1 MGGCLYFI
9 IGETMTDRIISYR
22 EALIEAMNEEMARD
36 QRVFTLGEDVG
47 RYGGVMKVTKGL
59 IEKYGEMRVIDTPI
73 SEEGF
78 TGIGVGAAL
87 AGLRPIIEIMWID
100 FSALA
105 MDAIVNQA
113 AKMHYMFGGKARV
126 PLVIRTHGGA
136 GLSYAA
142 QHSQSLESWFV
153 NIPGLITIMPSTP
166 YDAKGLLK
174 SSIRDDNPI
183 IFIEDKSLYNT
194 KGHVPDDEYLIPIGK
209 ADVKRVGRDL
219 TIVATSRMVMHA
231 MSVAEK
237 LAQESIEIEVVD
249 PRTLKPLDIET
260 IAESVKKTH
269 RLLVV
274 NEGSRYCG
282 YAAELVTQAYETV
295 FDFLDAPITRITT
308 EDVPIPYS
316 KPLEEAVIPDEEKII
331 SEVRKIIK

>member
-1 MGGCLYFI
+1 
-9 IGETMTDRIISYR
+9 MTDRIISYR
-22 EALIEAMNEEMARD
+22 EAIIEAMDEEMARD
-36 QRVFTLGEDVG
+36 PRVFTLGEDVG

-59 IEKYGEMRVIDTPI
+59 MEKYGDKRVIDTPI
-73 SEEGF
+73 AEEGF

-87 AGLRPIIEIMWID
+87 AGLRPVIEIMWID
-100 FSALA
+100 FATLA

-113 AKMHYMFGGKARV
+113 AKMHFMFGGKARV

-153 NIPGLITIMPSTP
+153 NVPGLITIMPSSP
-166 YDAKGLLK
+166 YDVKGLLK
-174 SSIRDDNPI
+174 SAIRDDNPI
-183 IFIEDKSLYNT
+183 IFIEDKTLYNT
-194 KGHVPDDEYLIPIGK
+194 KGPVPEGEYLIPIGK
-209 ADVKRVGRDL
+209 ADIKRTGKDL
-219 TIVATSRMVMHA
+219 TIVATSRMVPFA
-231 MSVAEK
+231 LGAAEK
-237 LAQESIEIEVVD
+237 LASESIDVEIID
-249 PRTLKPLDIET
+249 PRTLKPLDIST

-282 YAAELVTQAYETV
+282 FAAEIVTQAYETI
-295 FDFLDAPITRITT
+295 FYDLDAPIVRLTS

-316 KPLEEAVIPDEEKII
+316 TPLETACYPSEEKIFT
-331 SEVRKIIK
+331 EAKKFFR

>member
-1 MGGCLYFI
+1 MAN
-9 IGETMTDRIISYR
+9 RIISYR
-22 EALIEAMNEEMARD
+22 EAIIEAMDEEMARD
-36 QRVFTLGEDVG
+36 SRVFTLGEDVG

-59 IEKYGEMRVIDTPI
+59 MEKYGEKRVIDTPI
-73 SEEGF
+73 AEAGF

-87 AGLRPIIEIMWID
+87 AGLRPVIEIMWID
-100 FSALA
+100 FATLA

-153 NIPGLITIMPSTP
+153 NVPGLITIMPSTP

-174 SSIRDDNPI
+174 SAIRDDNPI

-194 KGHVPDDEYLIPIGK
+194 KGPVPEGEYTIPIGK
-209 ADVKRVGRDL
+209 ADIKREGKDL
-219 TIVATSRMVMHA
+219 TIVATSRMVMYA
-231 MSVAEK
+231 ISAAEK
-237 LAQESIEIEVVD
+237 LAQESKEVEVID
-249 PRTLKPLDIET
+249 PRTLKPLDIGT

-282 YAAELVTQAYETV
+282 FAAEVVTQAYET
-295 FDFLDAPITRITT
+295 FFYELDTPIVRLTS
-308 EDVPIPYS
+308 EDSPVPYS
-316 KPLEEAVIPDEEKII
+316 KPLEAEIMPSEEKII
-331 SEVRKIIK
+331 SAARRLML

>member
-1 MGGCLYFI
+1 MAN
-9 IGETMTDRIISYR
+9 RIISYR
-22 EALIEAMNEEMARD
+22 EAIIEAMDEEMARD
-36 QRVFTLGEDVG
+36 SRVFTLGEDVG

-59 IEKYGEMRVIDTPI
+59 MEKYGEKRVIDTPI
-73 SEEGF
+73 AEEGF

-87 AGLRPIIEIMWID
+87 AGLRPVIEIMWID
-100 FSALA
+100 FATLA

-153 NIPGLITIMPSTP
+153 NVPGLITIMPSTP

-174 SSIRDDNPI
+174 SAIRDDNPI

-194 KGHVPDDEYLIPIGK
+194 KGPVPEGEFTIPIGK
-209 ADVKRVGRDL
+209 ADIKREGKDL
-219 TIVATSRMVMHA
+219 TIVATSRMVMYA
-231 MSVAEK
+231 ISAAEK
-237 LAQESIEIEVVD
+237 LAQESKEVEVID
-249 PRTLKPLDIET
+249 PRTLKPLDIGT

-282 YAAELVTQAYETV
+282 FAAEVVTQAYET
-295 FDFLDAPITRITT
+295 FFYELDAPIVRLTS
-308 EDVPIPYS
+308 EDSPVPYS
-316 KPLEEAVIPDEEKII
+316 KPLEAEIMPSEEKII
-331 SEVRKIIK
+331 SAVRRLMQ

>member
-1 MGGCLYFI
+1 MS
-9 IGETMTDRIISYR
+9 DRIIEYR
-22 EALIEAMNEEMARD
+22 QALIEAMDEEMARD
-36 QRVFTLGEDVG
+36 DRVFTIGEDVG
-47 RYGGVMKVTKGL
+47 RYGGVMKVTRGL
-59 IEKYGEMRVIDTPI
+59 MEKYGEMRCVDTPI

-87 AGLRPIIEIMWID
+87 AGLRPVIEIMWID
-100 FSALA
+100 FATLA

-126 PLVIRTHGGA
+126 PLVIRTHGGG

-153 NIPGLITIMPSTP
+153 NVPGLITIMPSTP

-174 SSIRDDNPI
+174 SAIRDDNPI

-194 KGHVPDDEYLIPIGK
+194 KGPVPEDEFLIPIGK
-209 ADVKRVGRDL
+209 SDVKRKGKDI
-219 TIVATSRMVMHA
+219 TIVATSRMVVYA
-231 MSVAEK
+231 LNAAEK
-237 LAQESIEIEVVD
+237 LAQESIEVEVVD
-249 PRTLKPLDIET
+249 PRTLKPLDIGT
-260 IAESVKKTH
+260 IANSIKKTH

-282 YAAELVTQAYETV
+282 YAAELVTQAYEAA
-295 FDFLDAPITRITT
+295 FDYLDAPIVRLTS
-308 EDVPIPYS
+308 EDTPIPYS
-316 KPLEEAVIPDEEKII
+316 KPLEDAAIPNEEKII
-331 SEVRKIIK
+331 HEVKSMLTNLR

>member
-1 MGGCLYFI
+1 V
-9 IGETMTDRIISYR
+9 TDRIISYR
-22 EALIEAMNEEMARD
+22 EALIEAMDEEMARD
-36 QRVFTLGEDVG
+36 SRVFTMGEDVG
-47 RYGGVMKVTKGL
+47 RYGGVMKVTRGL
-59 IEKYGEMRVIDTPI
+59 MEKYGEMRCVDTPI

-87 AGLRPIIEIMWID
+87 SGLRPVIEIMWID
-100 FSALA
+100 FATLA

-126 PLVIRTHGGA
+126 PIVIRTHGGA

-153 NIPGLITIMPSTP
+153 NVPGLITIMPSTP

-174 SSIRDDNPI
+174 SAIRDDNPI

-194 KGHVPDDEYLIPIGK
+194 KGPVPEGELLVPIGK
-209 ADVKRVGRDL
+209 ADVKRGGRDL
-219 TIVATSRMVMHA
+219 TIVATSRMVMCVISA
-231 MSVAEK
+231 AEK
-237 LAQESIEIEVVD
+237 LAQESIEIEVID

-274 NEGSRYCG
+274 NEGSRYWG
-282 YAAELVTQAYETV
+282 YAAEVVTQAYETI
-295 FDFLDAPITRITT
+295 FDYLDAPITRLTS
-308 EDVPIPYS
+308 EDTPIPYS
-316 KPLEEAVIPDEEKII
+316 KPLEEAAIPNEEKII
-331 SEVRKIIK
+331 SVVKRLIM